1 MSKSPLGTPGVN
13 TEISATVMLAVKQGA
28 RLAPSPPLD
37 PVLAPGDHLPL
48 VGTSSDL
55 RAVEGGA

>member
-28 RLAPSPPLD
+28 ST
-37 PVLAPGDHLPL
+37 G
-48 VGTSSDL
+48 SSDL